1 MSTTELVQKVEELR
15 QLQALIDEAQAE
27 AETIRDQIKAQM
39 GERDEL
45 WADHYRITWK
55 RVKSSRLDA
64 KSLRAELPEVAA
76 RYTRE
81 QETRRFVVM

>member
-1 MSTTELVQKVEELR
+1 MSVNEMVTKIEELR
-15 QLQALIDEAQAE
+15 DLVALIQEAEAQAD
-27 AETIRDQIKAQM
+27 AIRDQIKAQM
-39 GERDEL
+39 GEREEL